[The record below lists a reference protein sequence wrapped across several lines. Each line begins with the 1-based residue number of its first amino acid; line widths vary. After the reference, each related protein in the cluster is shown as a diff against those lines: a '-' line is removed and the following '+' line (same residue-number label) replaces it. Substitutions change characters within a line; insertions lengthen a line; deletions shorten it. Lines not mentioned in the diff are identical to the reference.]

1 MLGGDLLFPEW
12 VQKYKG
18 PGTTVKKIGNNY
30 YLYHATSR
38 WNPEKNYPQSVQTY
52 IWKITEE
59 GVVNEKVSIAVG
71 RTEACLLSEL
81 IKGLPDNLGNIIVL
95 RVKGEWLYTKTN
107 EKVIKQLMERGLY
120 DNGKVVF

>member
-1 MLGGDLLFPEW
+1 MLPEW

-38 WNPEKNYPQSVQTY
+38 WNPEKNYPESVQTY
-52 IWKITEE
+52 IGKITGD
-59 GVVNEKVSIAVG
+59 GVVNERVSIAVNK
-71 RTEACLLSEL
+71 TEARLLSKL
-81 IKGLPDNLGNIIVL
+81 VKGLPDDLGNLIVL
-95 RVKGEWLYTKTN
+95 KVKGEWLYTKTD
-107 EKVIKQLMERGLY
+107 EKQIQCLKKRGIY